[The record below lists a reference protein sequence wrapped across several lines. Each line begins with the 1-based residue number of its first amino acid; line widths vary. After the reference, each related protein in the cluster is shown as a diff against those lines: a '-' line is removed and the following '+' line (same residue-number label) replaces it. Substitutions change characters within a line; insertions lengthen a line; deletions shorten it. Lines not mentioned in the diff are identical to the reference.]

1 MSISRL
7 SLYFFVIQLVFSIAL
22 LGSLGIN
29 NNLYARYHTMAIA
42 LFMLVTS
49 LMGGI
54 YFSLK
59 EQLSRIVADAW
70 LILSI
75 VTAYLAIQVSPFFN
89 NPVKPLELTAASIVT
104 IIWIADLYIAWR
116 SKVHVLRL

>member
-49 LMGGI
+49 LMGI